1 MYGFLFEVYF
11 FLFQVLNCVGH
22 SVNTFD
28 VERPGKN
35 LCIKQNVDCSNQ
47 VELSSLSY
55 YNELVFN
62 Y

>member
-1 MYGFLFEVYF
+1 MYGFLFNVYL
-11 FLFQVLNCVGH
+11 FLFQVLNCDGY

-35 LCIKQNVDCSNQ
+35 LCIRQNVDCSNQ
-47 VELSSLSY
+47 VGLRSLT
-55 YNELVFN
+55 YNALVFN